1 MCFISLAAE
10 SLLKQINFFF
20 YFMLNLIALRPS
32 NVPLIYPNPA
42 FKKTLYLYLPEYLLS
57 CYSDALLISL
67 LYDRDSPRLESSHKP
82 PPHCFCP
89 AGQLSNKPC
98 GALLAPLHMTDATDS
113 PWPLFSSACIDPSP
127 PKNRFGHN
135 NSAAR

>member
-1 MCFISLAAE
+1 MFFISLAAE

-20 YFMLNLIALRPS
+20 LFHAKFNSPAAVQCPFNLSKSCVQKKPLPSRVFALMLA
-32 NVPLIYPNPA
+32 
-42 FKKTLYLYLPEYLLS
+42 E
-57 CYSDALLISL
+57 ALLISL
-67 LYDRDSPRLESSHKP
+67 LYDRDSARLEPSHKLP
-82 PPHCFCP
+82 LHCCCS

-113 PWPLFSSACIDPSP
+113 PWPLLSSACIDPSP

>member
-1 MCFISLAAE
+1 
-10 SLLKQINFFF
+10 
-20 YFMLNLIALRPS
+20 MLNLIALRPS

-42 FKKTLYLYLPEYLLS
+42 FKKNLIPLPSRVFALMLAE
-57 CYSDALLISL
+57 ALLISL
-67 LYDRDSPRLESSHKP
+67 LYDRDSARLEPSHKL
-82 PPHCFCP
+82 PPHCCCS

-113 PWPLFSSACIDPSP
+113 PWPLLSSACIDPSP